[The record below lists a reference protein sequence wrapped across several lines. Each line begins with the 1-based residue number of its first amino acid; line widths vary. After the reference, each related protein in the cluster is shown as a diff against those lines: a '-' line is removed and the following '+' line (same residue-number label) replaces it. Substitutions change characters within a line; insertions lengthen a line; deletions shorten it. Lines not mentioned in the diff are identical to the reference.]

1 MSIAEIRKLSMREKF
16 QIMEA
21 LWEDMRPE
29 IDQADIPDEHKRIL
43 DECHARVAAG
53 EEKFLDL
60 STAKQ
65 QIGIKW

>member
-1 MSIAEIRKLSMREKF
+1 MSIAEIRKLPMREKF

-29 IDQADIPDEHKRIL
+29 IDLADTPDEHKRIL

-53 EEKFLDL
+53 EEKLLDWEQVRN
-60 STAKQ
+60 TWGK
-65 QIGIKW
+65 K